1 MSSNLLSIDVYVA
14 PMRPYT
20 CPDQLGEGE
29 VATWA
34 PSSSTLISGPTEG
47 ILIDALLTFEHAE
60 QIATWAK
67 RFGKK
72 ITGVYITHGHS
83 DHWLGL
89 ARLLQHFPGARG
101 YAAPEVVSR
110 AAWEAEFNKTTK
122 YWTSRF
128 PWELPETPVV
138 PVALATDEILVDG
151 QVVNV
156 IHVGQGDVEGSTA
169 FHVPSAEAVVAGD
182 VVYNNVHMMMYEADE
197 AKRESWIASIDGLAA
212 LNPKIVVAG
221 HKSVGAPD
229 LPENLSASQQ
239 YLRDFTAVAKKSAT
253 VEELVR
259 GMLESHGEREQPH
272 TLWISARAEVARRGE
287 HRGRRRNAPGERLE
301 LST

>member
-1 MSSNLLSIDVYVA
+1 MSTRPLSIDVYVS
-14 PMRPYT
+14 PMRPYN

-47 ILIDALLTFEHAE
+47 ILIDALLTFDNADE
-60 QIATWAK
+60 IAARAK
-67 RFGKK
+67 GSGKK
-72 ITGVYITHGHS
+72 ITGIYITHGHS

-89 ARLLQHFPGARG
+89 ARLLEHFPEARG
-101 YAAPEVVSR
+101 YAAPEVAGR
-110 AAWEAEFNKTTK
+110 AAWEVEFNKTTK

-128 PWELPETPVV
+128 PGELPETPVV
-138 PVALATDEILVDG
+138 PKALETDEILVDG
-151 QVVNV
+151 ELVSV
-156 IHVGQGDVEGSTA
+156 IHVGQGDVEGSTT

-197 AKRESWIASIDGLAA
+197 AKREAWIASIDAIAA

-229 LPENLSASQQ
+229 LPENLAASQR
-239 YLRDFTAVAKKSAT
+239 YLRDFTTIANTGGS
-253 VEELVR
+253 VEELVH
-259 GMLESHGEREQPH
+259 GMLDLHGERDQPH
-272 TLWISARAEVARRGE
+272 TLWISARAEVARR
-287 HRGRRRNAPGERLE
+287 A
-301 LST
+301 